1 MNSVDC
7 DVACPDSETCQTAGL
22 QVLGWVAFAVLVLV
36 IAIIGCKAKTRQRSN
51 EARTRNLE
59 QANMH
64 QAEEQVRI
72 ANGLPYYEGI
82 NNRADSDLSGAAPA
96 APVYGTPGD
105 FTKSSEYEIGEIP

>member
-1 MNSVDC
+1 
-7 DVACPDSETCQTAGL
+7 
-22 QVLGWVAFAVLVLV
+22 
-36 IAIIGCKAKTRQRSN
+36 
-51 EARTRNLE
+51 
-59 QANMH
+59 MH

-72 ANGLPYYEGI
+72 ANGLPYHEGI